1 LIDLEVAEDEIE
13 DIQKEI
19 AVLADCDCPYVT
31 KYYGSYLKGTI
42 LWIVMEYLAGGSV
55 LDLMK
60 PGPIEEQYICIIL
73 RELLKALEYLHG
85 QGKIHR
91 DIKAANILLSSNG
104 DVKLADFGVSG
115 QLTDQMTK
123 RNTFVGTPFWMA
135 PEVIKQSGYDQMA
148 DIWSLGITAIEMA
161 KGEPPY
167 AELHPMK
174 VLFMIPKHNPPTL
187 EGDFTKH
194 FKDFVFSCLQM
205 EPSRRPTADD
215 LLRTKF
221 ISKAKKTGSLVE
233 LIERKRRW
241 KELHQGSSDSEK
253 DDGKGE
259 KGGHK
264 MVVWKFDDTLNE
276 GKYEEVKA
284 QNKQTSSS
292 NGKTDAHPSKT
303 SNEKTHS
310 HSHSHDKESSK
321 KNQKS
326 KEKETPAALASYV
339 YPAISKLLQEN
350 ENSDGVKEALVR
362 LRKVFT
368 DVESE
373 NPGVTHKL
381 IVHII
386 ETLKK

>member
-1 LIDLEVAEDEIE
+1 
-13 DIQKEI
+13 
-19 AVLADCDCPYVT
+19 
-31 KYYGSYLKGTI
+31 
-42 LWIVMEYLAGGSV
+42 
-55 LDLMK
+55 
-60 PGPIEEQYICIIL
+60 
-73 RELLKALEYLHG
+73 
-85 QGKIHR
+85 
-91 DIKAANILLSSNG
+91 
-104 DVKLADFGVSG
+104 
-115 QLTDQMTK
+115 
-123 RNTFVGTPFWMA
+123 MA

-221 ISKAKKTGSLVE
+221 VSKAKKTGSLVE

-241 KELHQGSSDSEK
+241 KELHQGSSDSDK
-253 DDGKGE
+253 DEGKGDN
-259 KGGHK
+259 KGHK

-276 GKYEEVKA
+276 GKFEEVKQ
-284 QNKQTSSS
+284 QNKSSTTP
-292 NGKTDAHPSKT
+292 NGKNDAQPQSKSSTDKST
-303 SNEKTHS
+303 EKV
-310 HSHSHDKESSK
+310 DSK
-321 KNQKS
+321 KPPK

-350 ENSDGVKEALVR
+350 EHNDGVKEALMR

-373 NPGVTHKL
+373 NPGVSHKL

>member
-1 LIDLEVAEDEIE
+1 
-13 DIQKEI
+13 
-19 AVLADCDCPYVT
+19 
-31 KYYGSYLKGTI
+31 
-42 LWIVMEYLAGGSV
+42 
-55 LDLMK
+55 
-60 PGPIEEQYICIIL
+60 
-73 RELLKALEYLHG
+73 
-85 QGKIHR
+85 
-91 DIKAANILLSSNG
+91 
-104 DVKLADFGVSG
+104 
-115 QLTDQMTK
+115 
-123 RNTFVGTPFWMA
+123 
-135 PEVIKQSGYDQMA
+135 
-148 DIWSLGITAIEMA
+148 
-161 KGEPPY
+161 
-167 AELHPMK
+167 
-174 VLFMIPKHNPPTL
+174 MIPKHNPPTL

-221 ISKAKKTGSLVE
+221 VSKAKKTGSLVE

-253 DDGKGE
+253 DEGKGE

-264 MVVWKFDDTLNE
+264 MVVWKFDDTLSE

-284 QNKQTSSS
+284 QSKPTSSS
-292 NGKTDAHPSKT
+292 NCKNDAHPSKT
-303 SNEKTHS
+303 SNDKPQEKV
-310 HSHSHDKESSK
+310 DNSK
-321 KNQKS
+321 KSNQK

-339 YPAISKLLQEN
+339 YPAISKLLLEN
-350 ENSDGVKEALVR
+350 ESNDGVKEALVR